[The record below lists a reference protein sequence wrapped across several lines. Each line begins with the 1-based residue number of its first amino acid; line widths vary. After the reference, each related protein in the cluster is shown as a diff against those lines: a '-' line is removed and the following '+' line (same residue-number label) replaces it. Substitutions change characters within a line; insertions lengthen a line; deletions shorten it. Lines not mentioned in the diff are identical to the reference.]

1 MGSHSSLAYCM
12 LIKFL
17 VAPESRSAV
26 VSALFHDR
34 WMNRRNC
41 IDFCIEKYILSD
53 PVLLIQATW
62 IRPLKNFPLGLP
74 ISSSILPDH
83 LLEVHLTVSR

>member
-1 MGSHSSLAYCM
+1 M

-34 WMNRRNC
+34 WMNKCNC

-53 PVLLIQATW
+53 PVLLIQAAQ

-74 ISSSILPDH
+74 SLSSAPLGLLLGGHSI
-83 LLEVHLTVSR
+83 VSR